1 VRTQILIKKIKV
13 MLDQL
18 ELFQVLNTEQQ
29 TEVNSFV
36 ERTNKQ
42 VVDRVASIKKMIDL
56 LETGGFVEGVDFK
69 RNFEIGESTHERTFG
84 WGDNKFDAEVTVNTV
99 SGGVALIHKRYYN
112 GQLVTTK
119 SNVGREGDKLECSMI
134 TPQYRAYKPT
144 SLLVKLNEYNEE
156 QQWKFDNYNKK
167 KDIISYTLNKY
178 TTLYPNAT
186 VQTGTGYSG
195 RQAFATILVSFP
207 SGSWV
212 EFRLGF
218 KQNEEYTFKKFDAKV
233 DSLKG
238 MDLLNH
244 FNKQK

>member
-1 VRTQILIKKIKV
+1 
-13 MLDQL
+13 MLEQL
-18 ELFQVLNTEQQ
+18 ELFQVLNQEQQ
-29 TEVNSFV
+29 TEVNDY
-36 ERTNKQ
+36 
-42 VVDRVASIKKMIDL
+42 VVRENQRIVNRVASIKKMIDL

-84 WGDNKFDAEVTVNTV
+84 WGDDKFKAEITVNTTA
-99 SGGVALIHKRYYN
+99 GGIRLIHKRFYN
-112 GQLVTTK
+112 GKVETTT
-119 SNVGREGDKLECSMI
+119 SSVGRDGDKLECSMI
-134 TPQYRAYKPT
+134 TPQYRAYKPA

-156 QQWKFDNYNKK
+156 QKWKYDNYNNRKSLL
-167 KDIISYTLNKY
+167 DFTLNKY
-178 TTLYPNAT
+178 TTLFPNAT
-186 VQTGTGYSG
+186 VQEGRGYSG
-195 RQAFATILVSFP
+195 RSSFETVLVSFP

-218 KQNEEYTFKKFDAKV
+218 RQDEEYTFKKFNAKV